1 MKIFVYKRM
10 RLIFVRM
17 LPESWQSIIQLAV
30 RFMAGH
36 YYRASG
42 SRGFL
47 DHPSARGTFHSLIN
61 RVFQTIAY
69 VHLTVW
75 GVQISKYVKNYS
87 LLRGFPRFRP
97 DWIHWF
103 HSFYSTTSEKNCLRA
118 PEVKKKKKKS
128 KSDDFYTAYHVFRH
142 DTNDGVAKKIQFLW
156 LKVYFGPLFH
166 EGTSFWWLRPKTS
179 I

>member
-1 MKIFVYKRM
+1 M
-10 RLIFVRM
+10 FVRM

-118 PEVKKKKKKS
+118 PEVKKKKKKIEIWWFLYRIPCISARYERWCS
-128 KSDDFYTAYHVFRH
+128 KKNPVSLVEGVF
-142 DTNDGVAKKIQFLW
+142 W
-156 LKVYFGPLFH
+156 
-166 EGTSFWWLRPKTS
+166 S
-179 I
+179 IISRRYVILMA